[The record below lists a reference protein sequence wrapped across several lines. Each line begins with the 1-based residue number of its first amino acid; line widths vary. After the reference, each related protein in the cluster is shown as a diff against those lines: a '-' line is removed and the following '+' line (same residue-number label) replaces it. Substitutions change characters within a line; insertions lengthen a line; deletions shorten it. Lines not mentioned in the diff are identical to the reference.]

1 MLTSTGPAIMP
12 ARFLSAA
19 LIAAAAAGGARA
31 EGPKPEFSIGAIAD
45 CQYAA
50 EPDAPPRLYHTAPG
64 KLAAAIDDFNGQP
77 LAFVVQLGD
86 FIDRD
91 WQSFDTL
98 LPIAAKL
105 RHPWHF
111 VLGNHDFAVD
121 DAYKPQVPAKL
132 SMPARY
138 YSFVQHGWMFIVTDG
153 NGLSS
158 YAWPQGSAELAH
170 SMAVHASL
178 YPDKPL
184 WDGGI
189 DDAQMDW
196 LDRTLAEADRRKLKV
211 MLFSHFPVW
220 PENPHNLWNAPAVMA
235 LLDRHPSVK
244 IWLDGHN
251 HEGNYGMRGG
261 IHYLNLKA
269 MLDTPETAY
278 ARLDFYR
285 DRVVVHGFGRQA
297 SMTLPISGEPR
308 KE

>member
-1 MLTSTGPAIMP
+1 MS
-12 ARFLSAA
+12 ARVFLSAMFLA
-19 LIAAAAAGGARA
+19 TVAMGAARA
-31 EGPKPEFSIGAIAD
+31 ASTRPQFSIGAIAD

-50 EPDAPPRLYHTAPG
+50 EPDAPPRLYHTVPG
-64 KLAAAIDDFNGQP
+64 KLAAAVADFNRQR

-91 WQSFDTL
+91 WQSFDAL
-98 LPIAAKL
+98 LPIAAQL

-111 VLGNHDFAVD
+111 VLGNHDFAVS
-121 DAYKPQVPAKL
+121 DARKPDVPAKL
-132 SMPARY
+132 AMPARY
-138 YSFVQHGWMFIVTDG
+138 YSFIQHGWMFVVTDG

-158 YAWPQGSAELAH
+158 YAWPQGSAALAH

-189 DDAQMDW
+189 DEAQMDW
-196 LDRTLAEADRRKLKV
+196 LDRTLGEADRRKLNV
-211 MLFSHFPVW
+211 MMLSHFPVW

-235 LLDRHPSVK
+235 LLDRHHSVK

-269 MLDTPETAY
+269 MLDSPETAY

-285 DRVVVHGFGRQA
+285 DHVVVQGFGRQN
-297 SMTLPISGEPR
+297 SMTLPISHRSP